1 MRRFHL
7 GLLWKFFIVLG
18 LISLASLSFIA
29 AFQVRKARQERLAMV
44 NRQLHQAALAL
55 QFGIS
60 GDSLRLLPLEG
71 GESSAVFNPTYQ
83 ALAVRIR
90 QFQRRFNE
98 QQPLVPLQSVAIL
111 LLENSP
117 GRVLFS
123 TNRAFKFLSQQSL
136 PPAVVMGVRQ
146 GQVTFFQENQN
157 PASHYSAFAP
167 ILDGMKQV
175 VAVAR
180 LDVDAGDLTRQLPS
194 TMGTLF
200 IYLIPGLV
208 LAFVA
213 SVILSRMVTRP
224 IDRYVA
230 FVNQVS
236 EGNYHL
242 RSDMQT
248 YDELEKIGQA
258 LNVMLEK
265 LEGLIE
271 TEADRDRLQ
280 QQITSLLRIVS
291 AAADGDFTVRAE
303 VTADTLGALAD
314 SFNLM
319 VAELSRLVHDVK
331 TASDQISKSTREVLL
346 TTEVMAQ
353 GAETQAKEIEATY
366 KAAREMADI
375 IKYANDR
382 TLQAAKSAQR
392 AAEVAQKGSL
402 VVKKSIEGMHRIR
415 ETVQE
420 TTRRVRLLGESSTEI
435 GEIIEVIS
443 EIANRTNLLALNA
456 TIEAAR
462 AGDAGRGF
470 AVVADEVRILAERS
484 SQAAKDIALLI
495 ESIQVGTSEAVT
507 AMEHGT
513 REVEKGTKLVDEAGT
528 SLKQILEM
536 VQVSSRSITEISGA
550 FQQQTK
556 ASSGIVKAM
565 ERIATIA
572 QQTAKGARKSRLLAE
587 QMERLSRALHV
598 AVAKFRLPETPKG

>member
-18 LISLASLSFIA
+18 LLSLGSLAILSA
-29 AFQVRKARQERLAMV
+29 VHMRQVKQERLEAV
-44 NRQLHQAALAL
+44 DRQLRQAALAL

-60 GDSLRLLPLEG
+60 GDSLRALPLEE
-71 GESSAVFNPTYQ
+71 GEASAVLNPTYRS
-83 ALAVRIR
+83 LASRIR
-90 QFQRRFNE
+90 EYQRWLNKE
-98 QQPLVPLQSVAIL
+98 NTLIPIKTISVL
-111 LLENSP
+111 RLENNQA
-117 GRVLFS
+117 RVIFS
-123 TNRAFKFLSQQSL
+123 TSRALKFLSQQTL
-136 PPAVVMGVRQ
+136 PPSVLLRVKQ
-146 GQVTFFQENQN
+146 GQIELYHHAGN
-157 PASHYSAFAP
+157 PGPQSSAYVP
-167 ILDGMKQV
+167 IVDGLNNV

-180 LDVDAGDLTRQLPS
+180 LDVDPAALAQQLPS
-194 TMGTLF
+194 AWGMMF
-200 IYLIPGLV
+200 RYLAPGLL
-208 LAFVA
+208 LAFLA
-213 SVILSRMVTRP
+213 SFVLSRMVTRP

-242 RSDMQT
+242 RSDMHT

-331 TASDQISKSTREVLL
+331 AASDQISKSTREVLL

-420 TTRRVRLLGESSTEI
+420 TTRRVRLLGESSSEI

-484 SQAAKDIALLI
+484 SQAAKDIAVLI
-495 ESIQVGTSEAVT
+495 ESIQVGTSEAVQ

-513 REVEKGTKLVDEAGT
+513 QEVEKGTKLVDEAGT

-598 AVAKFRLPETPKG
+598 AVAKFRLPE